1 METLLGQRPDVM
13 VVVFDGRLSL
23 YVVWGMSVVYLYISF
38 SNFAF
43 CAHSF
48 TRRKEV
54 ILVVLEEIF
63 VLLFL

>member
-23 YVVWGMSVVYLYISF
+23 SVVYLYVSF
-38 SNFAF
+38 SNFAS